1 MAEWPLRYMCTA
13 VSAQFQV
20 QFIVESISKFMA
32 LAIRRLSAD

>member
-1 MAEWPLRYMCTA
+1 MAATKYVYSRFGTIPGSL
-13 VSAQFQV
+13 